1 MALGARAR
9 SLAYPSAMTSM
20 LWERLDTPGHDRAT
34 IAPDAAGFR
43 VAGTALFV
51 HEGGSYD
58 IRYSVLVDPEWNT
71 RVVAAHLQGP
81 DGERRLSL
89 RVDDDGAWTMGE
101 EALPELEGVRD
112 VDLAFTPA
120 ANTLPI
126 RRLGLEVGAAADID
140 VAYVAFPQR
149 SVSRESQRYERTST
163 DVYRY
168 SVGDTSLD
176 LRVQDDGLVTDFP
189 DHWRS
194 V

>member
-1 MALGARAR
+1 M
-9 SLAYPSAMTSM
+9 SSI

-34 IAPDAAGFR
+34 IAPDATGFR

-58 IRYSVLVDPEWNT
+58 IRYSVLVDSEWNT

-89 RVDDDGAWTMGE
+89 RVDDGGAWTMGDE
-101 EALPELEGVRD
+101 QLPKLEGVRD

-120 ANTLPI
+120 ANTLAI
-126 RRLGLEVGAAADID
+126 RRLGLEVGDGADID
-140 VAYVAFPQR
+140 VAYVAFPER
-149 SVSRESQRYERTST
+149 SVSRESQRYERISA

-168 SVGDTSLD
+168 SVGEGSLD
-176 LRVQDDGLVTDFP
+176 LRVRDDGVVIDFP